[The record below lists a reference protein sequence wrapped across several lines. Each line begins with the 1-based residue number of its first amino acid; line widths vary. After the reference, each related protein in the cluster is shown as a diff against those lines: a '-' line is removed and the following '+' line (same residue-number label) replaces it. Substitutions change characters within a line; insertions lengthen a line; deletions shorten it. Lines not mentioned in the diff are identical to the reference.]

1 LPGGEAVSST
11 PETRYA
17 KSGDTY
23 IAYQVMGEGPF
34 DLVVVP
40 GFISHV
46 EMQMESPAFAS
57 FFARLASFC
66 RVIRFDK
73 RGTGLSDRL
82 GAIPTLEERM
92 DDVRA
97 VMDAAGSTRAALL
110 GMSEGG
116 PMSIVFAATYPER
129 TTALVLYGSY
139 ARGAWAPDYPW
150 RMTDA
155 EFEADLKATEGS
167 WGQGNTLDHY
177 MPSLAHDGEL
187 RKFMGRLERASASPK
202 AVRIIRLM
210 TRDIDV
216 RHVLPTISVPT
227 LVLHRANDVLRVENG
242 RYLARH
248 ITSAKYV
255 ELPGVDHIPW
265 VGDAKA
271 ILGEIE
277 EFLTGAR
284 RENEAD
290 LERVL
295 ATILFTDIVGSTA
308 RAVALGDRAWQDVL
322 SQHRALVR
330 EQLQRHRGREI
341 NTAGD
346 GFVAAFDG
354 PARAVRCGQAIAEA
368 VKKLGIHIRA
378 GVHSGECQV
387 MGEDLGGIAV
397 HIGARIGALAAAD
410 EVLVSGT
417 VKDLVAG
424 SGLRFEPRGTHVLKG
439 VPGDWPLLA
448 AL

>member
-1 LPGGEAVSST
+1 MSST
-11 PETRYA
+11 SETRYA

-34 DLVVVP
+34 DLVFVP

-46 EMQMESPAFAS
+46 EMHMEFPPYAS
-57 FFARLASFC
+57 FFGRLASFC

-82 GAIPTLEERM
+82 SAIPTLEERM

-97 VMDAAGSTRAALL
+97 VMDAVGSTRAALL
-110 GMSEGG
+110 ALSEGG
-116 PMSIVFAATYPER
+116 PMSILFAATYPER
-129 TTALVLYGSY
+129 TTALMLYGSF

-150 RMTDA
+150 RVTD
-155 EFEADLKATEGS
+155 EQLEAGLKEMEGR
-167 WGQGNTLDHY
+167 WGQGKTLDRY

-187 RKFMGRLERASASPK
+187 RKFQGRVERASASPR
-202 AVRIIRLM
+202 AVQTIVRM
-210 TRDIDV
+210 GFEIDV

-227 LVLHRANDVLRVENG
+227 LVLHRTNEAVHVENG

-248 ITSAKYV
+248 IRSAKYV
-255 ELPGVDHIPW
+255 ELPGVDHNPW
-265 VGDAKA
+265 VGDAQA
-271 ILGEIE
+271 VLGEIE
-277 EFLTGAR
+277 EFLLGER

-290 LERVL
+290 LDRVL

-308 RAVALGDRAWQDVL
+308 RAVELGDRAWKDL
-322 SQHRALVR
+322 LNQHHALVR

-341 NTAGD
+341 NTSGD

-378 GVHSGECQV
+378 GVHTGECQV

-424 SGLRFEPRGTHVLKG
+424 SGLRFEARGNHTLKG

-448 AL
+448 AI

>member
-1 LPGGEAVSST
+1 
-11 PETRYA
+11 
-17 KSGDTY
+17 
-23 IAYQVMGEGPF
+23 
-34 DLVVVP
+34 VP

-46 EMQMESPAFAS
+46 EMMMERSPVAS
-57 FFARLASFC
+57 FFGRLASFC

-82 GAIPTLEERM
+82 SAIPTLEERM

-110 GMSEGG
+110 GFSEGG
-116 PMSIVFAATYPER
+116 PMCILFAATYPER
-129 TTALVLYGSY
+129 TKALILYGSY

-150 RMTDA
+150 RLTD
-155 EFEADLKATEGS
+155 EQFEAASKTNEGS
-167 WGQGNTLDHY
+167 WGQGNSVDLY

-187 RKFMGRLERASASPK
+187 RKFVGRLERASASPK
-202 AVRIIRLM
+202 AAQTIRLM
-210 TRDIDV
+210 ARDIDV
-216 RHVLPTISVPT
+216 RHVLPTINVPT
-227 LVLHRANDVLRVENG
+227 LVLHRTGDGIKVENG
-242 RYLARH
+242 RYLAQH
-248 ITSAKYV
+248 IKSARYV
-255 ELPGVDHIPW
+255 EFPGVDHMPW
-265 VGDAKA
+265 VGDADS

-290 LERVL
+290 AERVL

-308 RAVALGDRAWQDVL
+308 RAVELGDRAWRDVL
-322 SQHRALVR
+322 NQHHSLVR

-341 NTAGD
+341 NTSGD

-368 VKKLGIHIRA
+368 VKKLGIHVRA
-378 GVHSGECQV
+378 GVHTGECQV

-424 SGLRFEPRGTHVLKG
+424 SGLRFEARGNHILKG

-448 AL
+448 AI

>member
-1 LPGGEAVSST
+1 MSGM

-34 DLVVVP
+34 DLVFVP
-40 GFISHV
+40 GFISNV
-46 EMQMESPAFAS
+46 EMQMEFPAYAS
-57 FFARLASFC
+57 FFGRLASFC

-82 GAIPTLEERM
+82 SAIPTLEERM

-97 VMDAAGSTRAALL
+97 VMDAAGSTRAAVF

-116 PMSIVFAATYPER
+116 PMCIVFAATYPER
-129 TTALVLYGSY
+129 TTALVLHGSY
-139 ARGAWAPDYPW
+139 ARGAWAPDHPW
-150 RMTDA
+150 KPTD
-155 EFEADLKATEGS
+155 EQFEAGLKAREDS
-167 WGQGNTLDHY
+167 WGQGKTVDTF
-177 MPSLAHDGEL
+177 MPSLAHDGEF
-187 RKFMGRLERASASPK
+187 RKFQARMERASASPK
-202 AVRIIRLM
+202 AVQTILRM
-210 TRDIDV
+210 GHDIDV

-227 LVLHRANDVLRVENG
+227 LVLHRTNEVLNVGNS

-248 ITSAKYV
+248 IRSAKYV
-255 ELPGVDHIPW
+255 ELPGVDHNPW
-265 VGDAKA
+265 VGDAEA

-290 LERVL
+290 LDRVL

-308 RAVALGDRAWQDVL
+308 RAVELGDRAWKDVL
-322 SQHRALVR
+322 NQHHTLVR

-341 NTAGD
+341 NTSGD

-354 PARAVRCGQAIAEA
+354 PARAVRCGQAIAGA
-368 VKKLGIHIRA
+368 VKKLGLHIRA
-378 GVHSGECQV
+378 GVHTGECQV

-424 SGLRFEPRGTHVLKG
+424 SGLRFEARGNHILKG

-448 AL
+448 AI